1 MKLKKKIKKSNNYN
15 KLPIWDLKDF
25 YIDIN
30 DNQIFKDINDI
41 KNKSKN
47 FQKKYEGNVK
57 NLSSKKLLTAIV
69 QLEKIDEKKAKILS
83 YAYLLYAANIEDK
96 KNKIFLQKMQ
106 EKITTLNSLIIFF
119 NLELNLIPDMTTK
132 PHFHFQSMLPE
143 FN

>member
-69 QLEKIDEKKAKILS
+69 QLEKIDEKKAKI
-83 YAYLLYAANIEDK
+83 
-96 KNKIFLQKMQ
+96 
-106 EKITTLNSLIIFF
+106 
-119 NLELNLIPDMTTK
+119 
-132 PHFHFQSMLPE
+132 
-143 FN
+143 